1 MAHMMIT
8 DVPIFDRDLRKAST
22 LRPVTITDV
31 RGYIKAHYLRR
42 APAVVRLCLLAE
54 LAGEPFGCVVYSEAP
69 AESSKRLGG
78 YTWDLARLYAEDW
91 MPRNTETWMIGRSI
105 RYIKQRHPDVRHL
118 ISYAAPG
125 MRDATGAEGSKRD
138 HTGTI
143 YKASNWIEDGR
154 TDDERKSARNDLMD
168 PKTYKV
174 YSRWSAA
181 PPGSI
186 KVPRV
191 SKHRFIYHL

>member
-78 YTWDLARLYAEDW
+78 YTWELARLYAEDW

-125 MRDATGAEGSKRD
+125 MRDATGAEGSKRIID
-138 HTGTI
+138 ATGANTRMTTGAKVGSMI
-143 YKASNWIEDGR
+143 RGLKAHIAGDTLRGGFWPY
-154 TDDERKSARNDLMD
+154 A
-168 PKTYKV
+168 V
-174 YSRWSAA
+174 V
-181 PPGSI
+181 PGKKI
-186 KVPRV
+186 
-191 SKHRFIYHL
+191 F